1 MEIMDELAS
10 TTVSVLKDRRILL
23 GVTGSIAAF
32 KAADLASKLTQAG
45 ALVDV
50 VLSPAAVAFI
60 SPLTF
65 QSLTGRKAYGE
76 RDLWGEEGHVLHVGL
91 AEAADVLVIA
101 PATANTLAKL
111 ATGQADTFLTLV
123 ALAARCPL
131 VVAPAMDAGMFE
143 HPATQANLKTLRDRG
158 AVIAGPV
165 EGRMASGLIGRG
177 RMEEPGRLMGV
188 IRQVLGR
195 EGPLAGKRVV
205 VTAGGTQEPID
216 PVRVIAN
223 RSSGKQGFALAQA
236 AIDFGADVTLI
247 SAPTALES
255 PVGVERI
262 DVQTA
267 SEMLEA
273 TLSACRNAHVLLM
286 AAAVADYRPAKAAA
300 QKIKRREGVPKLK
313 LEPTEDILA
322 AVMKQRAAAGSPKV
336 VVGFAAES
344 KDMIANAQEKLEARG
359 LDIIL
364 ANDITRADAGFS
376 VDTNKVTLLDRQ
388 GEIEDWPLMTKQ
400 QVAERLLERVAA
412 LLGPDPA

>member
-273 TLSACRNAHVLLM
+273 TLLACRNAHVLLM

-313 LEPTEDILA
+313 LEATEDILA

-344 KDMIANAQEKLEARG
+344 KDLIANAQEKLEARG

>member
-158 AVIAGPV
+158 AVIVGPV

-273 TLSACRNAHVLLM
+273 TLLACRNAHVLLM

-313 LEPTEDILA
+313 LEATEDILA

-344 KDMIANAQEKLEARG
+344 KDLIANAQEKLEARG

>member
-158 AVIAGPV
+158 AVIVGPV

-313 LEPTEDILA
+313 LEATEDILA

-344 KDMIANAQEKLEARG
+344 KDLIANAQEKLEARG

>member
-273 TLSACRNAHVLLM
+273 TLLACRNAHVLLM

-313 LEPTEDILA
+313 LEATEDILA

>member
-223 RSSGKQGFALAQA
+223 RSSGKQGFALTQV

-300 QKIKRREGVPKLK
+300 QKIKRREGVPELK
-313 LEPTEDILA
+313 LEATEDILA

-344 KDMIANAQEKLEARG
+344 KDLITNAQEKLEARG

>member
-158 AVIAGPV
+158 AVIVGPV

-313 LEPTEDILA
+313 LEATEDILA

-344 KDMIANAQEKLEARG
+344 KDLITNAQEKLEARG

>member
-313 LEPTEDILA
+313 LEATEDILA

-344 KDMIANAQEKLEARG
+344 KDLIANAQEKLEARG

>member
-158 AVIAGPV
+158 AVIVGPV

-223 RSSGKQGFALAQA
+223 RSSGKQGFALTQV

-300 QKIKRREGVPKLK
+300 QKIKRREGVPELK
-313 LEPTEDILA
+313 LEATEDILA

-344 KDMIANAQEKLEARG
+344 KDLITNAQEKLEARG

>member
-195 EGPLAGKRVV
+195 EGPLAGKWVV

-255 PVGVERI
+255 PVGVKRI

>member
-344 KDMIANAQEKLEARG
+344 KDLIANAQEKLEARG

-412 LLGPDPA
+412 LLGPDTA

>member
-1 MEIMDELAS
+1 
-10 TTVSVLKDRRILL
+10 
-23 GVTGSIAAF
+23 
-32 KAADLASKLTQAG
+32 
-45 ALVDV
+45 
-50 VLSPAAVAFI
+50 
-60 SPLTF
+60 
-65 QSLTGRKAYGE
+65 
-76 RDLWGEEGHVLHVGL
+76 
-91 AEAADVLVIA
+91 
-101 PATANTLAKL
+101 
-111 ATGQADTFLTLV
+111 
-123 ALAARCPL
+123 
-131 VVAPAMDAGMFE
+131 
-143 HPATQANLKTLRDRG
+143 
-158 AVIAGPV
+158 
-165 EGRMASGLIGRG
+165 
-177 RMEEPGRLMGV
+177 MEEPGRLMGV

>member
-236 AIDFGADVTLI
+236 TIDFGADVTLI

-267 SEMLEA
+267 SEMLQA

-344 KDMIANAQEKLEARG
+344 KDLIANAQEKLEARG

-388 GEIEDWPLMTKQ
+388 GEVEDWPLMTKQ

-412 LLGPDPA
+412 LLGPDTA